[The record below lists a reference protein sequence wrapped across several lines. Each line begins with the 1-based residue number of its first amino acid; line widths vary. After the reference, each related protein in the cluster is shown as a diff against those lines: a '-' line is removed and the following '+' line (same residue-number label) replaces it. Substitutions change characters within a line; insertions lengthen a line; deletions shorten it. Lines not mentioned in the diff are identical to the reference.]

1 MQSKLQESCGKEAF
15 NSTGGGGCWSGKI
28 NNTRV
33 FEGDGRE
40 DGGIGGEGRA
50 FLVEGS
56 T

>member
-1 MQSKLQESCGKEAF
+1 MGRRLLILLV
-15 NSTGGGGCWSGKI
+15 GGGGWSGKI